1 MEKIKGLEALKGPLV
16 AHFEKKDAA
25 REKANRMTRE
35 IIRNCSKLIREAH
48 DVGTN
53 ATLLKETITRVK
65 ELKKALK
72 GYDELYYSGM
82 VEGALQ
88 EFAEAMIFIAIIN
101 DRTMPTPR
109 VLGITEN
116 AFVLGIGDVIGE
128 LRREALLELRRH
140 NVPKAYENLDKME
153 CLYNLLMDFNIPG
166 GLLQV
171 RHKQDV
177 ARSLIEKTRGEL
189 IIAEAT
195 QGLRLGNGERGPDG
209 PKYDGGPDS
218 ETDSGSEEDRSGG

>member
-1 MEKIKGLEALKGPLV
+1 MELIKGLGTLKGPLV

-48 DVGTN
+48 DIGTN
-53 ATLLKETITRVK
+53 ATLLKETKARVMD
-65 ELKKALK
+65 LKKALR

-101 DRTMPTPR
+101 DRPMPTPKG
-109 VLGITEN
+109 LGITEN
-116 AFVLGIGDVIGE
+116 SFVLGIGDVIGE

-195 QGLRLGNGERGPDG
+195 QGLRLQAAGREAGGESGQDFAQGEPDPASKNESNGG
-209 PKYDGGPDS
+209 
-218 ETDSGSEEDRSGG
+218 

>member
-1 MEKIKGLEALKGPLV
+1 MELIKGLGSLKGPLV

-35 IIRNCSKLIREAH
+35 IIRNCSRLIREAH
-48 DVGTN
+48 DLGTN
-53 ATLLKETITRVK
+53 AALLKETKARVT
-65 ELKKALK
+65 ELKKALR

-101 DRTMPTPR
+101 DKPMPTPKG
-109 VLGITEN
+109 LGITEN
-116 AFVLGIGDVIGE
+116 SFVLGIGDVIGE
-128 LRREALLELRRH
+128 LRRETLLELRRH
-140 NVPKAYENLDKME
+140 NIPKAYENLDKME

-195 QGLRLGNGERGPDG
+195 QGLRLSINERTP
-209 PKYDGGPDS
+209 
-218 ETDSGSEEDRSGG
+218 ETDSGEEGAQGEPEAGSKEY